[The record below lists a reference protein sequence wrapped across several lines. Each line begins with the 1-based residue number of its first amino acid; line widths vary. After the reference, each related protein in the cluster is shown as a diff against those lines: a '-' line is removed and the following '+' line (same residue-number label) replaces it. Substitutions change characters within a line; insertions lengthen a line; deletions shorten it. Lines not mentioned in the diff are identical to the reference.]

1 MTQKKPKLLIV
12 TTVPGTIKVILK
24 GQPAWL
30 NQHVDASIATSP
42 DDGIEDVREAEKLP
56 IYEVPMYRRIN
67 PFKDIKSIWN
77 LIKVIRY
84 VKPDIIHSYTPKAGM
99 IAMVSGFLA
108 RVPVRIHTFTGL
120 IFPTAT
126 GTKKRILIAID
137 RLICTCATHVIPE
150 SNGVKSD
157 LLNAEITKKPLI
169 LVGNGNVA
177 GVDVDHFNPEIESV
191 MKDSEA
197 IKKRYAIPE
206 DAFVFT
212 FIGRFNRD
220 KGLDELVTAFCA
232 LEQDDIWLM
241 CAGALDKT
249 APPAPETVRQLE
261 THPRIVLTGYVNDVR
276 PVLASSDTVILPSYR
291 EGFPNVLLQASAM
304 NTALIGTDISGSNE
318 IIDQNVNGLIVPA
331 RDASALKDAMKQML
345 AKTVK
350 ERDAMGSAG
359 RNKVIAF
366 YEQSA
371 LRIAL
376 LEFYRSALNS
386 KDRK

>member
-1 MTQKKPKLLIV
+1 MTQQKPKLLIV

-30 NQHVDASIATSP
+30 NQYFDASIATSP
-42 DDGIEDVREAEKLP
+42 DAGIEDVRDTEKIP
-56 IYEVPMYRRIN
+56 VYEVPMYRRIN
-67 PFKDIKSIWN
+67 PLKDIKSIWN
-77 LIKVIRY
+77 LMKVIRRI
-84 VKPDIIHSYTPKAGM
+84 KPDIIHSYTPKAGM
-99 IAMVSGFLA
+99 VAMIAGFVT

-126 GTKKRILIAID
+126 GAKKKILIAVD
-137 RLICTCATHVIPE
+137 RLICACATHVIPE

-157 LLNAEITKKPLI
+157 LLNAGITKNPLK

-177 GVDVDHFNPEIESV
+177 GVDVDHFNPELESV
-191 MKDSEA
+191 KADSED
-197 IKKRYAIPE
+197 IKKQYALPKN
-206 DAFVFT
+206 AFVFT

-220 KGLDELVTAFCA
+220 KGLDELVAAFCA
-232 LEQDDIWLM
+232 LERDDVWLM

-249 APPAPETVRQLE
+249 APPKPETVRQLE
-261 THPRIVLTGYVNDVR
+261 THPRIVLTGYVKDVR
-276 PVLASSDTVILPSYR
+276 PVLVCSDTVILPSYR

-304 NTALIGTDISGSNE
+304 KTALIGTDISGSNE

-331 RDASALKDAMKQML
+331 RDAKALKQAMTQML
-345 AKTVK
+345 AMTVK
-350 ERDAMGSAG
+350 QRDDMGSAG
-359 RNKVIAF
+359 RNKVIAL

-386 KDRK
+386 KVHK